1 MRKFHALFI
10 GVDAYSAV
18 KSLNGCVNDALSIY
32 EYISK
37 TVDRN
42 KFEFHPTFLLSIHD
56 DKKEETRQRFEKDGK
71 QLSQIQLPT
80 QKNILQV
87 LLSYTQKVQAG
98 DVFLFFY
105 AGHGSTERAHPYF
118 EESTGKLQTLVP
130 CDARMMDPEDNSK
143 RIRDVLDKEI
153 RYRIRKI
160 WEAGDEQVEIIMIQD
175 SCHSSE
181 ASRDLL
187 EKKEENLNVQL
198 DQFETIPQARQA
210 EFDNE
215 FNAKYRSLEDMSSF
229 DEDIRADMAAALE
242 NKTPIPF
249 DIKSPEAP
257 HIHMSACGKLQ
268 FAFETNYAPN
278 KKGGVFTHTLIK
290 FLEQTGGQISYNDL
304 FNRAKAS
311 IDGIF
316 DQTPSIYVKGDSA
329 KRYERFLGGML
340 EKKEGEFN
348 VSYQTIDGQTT
359 WSVDAGALLG
369 LPVLRENEAIPVQLY
384 DLNAPNDIIDAQID
398 YIKAEASTI
407 TFTNQMPDVHKIYKA
422 RIAINYFI
430 ATPLKLI
437 INPIATYHNPLKEMV
452 GDVFKNAGI
461 SFSDNETAADYKILA
476 RAGFYELYKSGAAT
490 PTAISSAI
498 RLNKELVKKYFPN
511 LGEDLSKIKV
521 GKAMG
526 VIKSSDGNYTLLD
539 NQGKTDSLSEAELLS
554 IQYPYAIE
562 ALQCI
567 AEQLKGQN
575 AKVFVVQEV
584 TYNNPFKSYF
594 ALPEAEYYWNFMEE
608 VAAGSPDADYILSI
622 ENGQYV
628 LSSAKTKMPV
638 VKASDNL
645 SKVSAFQTLAY
656 LRQMNRWTEAKDLTN
671 PHPDAAK
678 MISAHLFEME
688 INNVQYAIGSL
699 KEYPYYFWTKII
711 ERDASGKIVKHE
723 PVSPENI
730 CAINFVNDNGIKAL
744 LNLTLHQR
752 PKQGNENSN
761 LYVGVLAL
769 GYDYEIASLFD
780 AGAQDWVPY
789 SSDGLTTEG
798 DIRLEKAFALPALAK
813 SGKAKTFE
821 VFLKIMVA
829 YKRFDPSEWLQEGL
843 PQPEEKTK
851 AAKESGA
858 NRAVLSMKKGD
869 RAGDWIAFNFPIQLT
884 VPEGLN
890 LENTP
895 PATNTIIT
903 GRGGRGGPWK

>member
-1 MRKFHALFI
+1 
-10 GVDAYSAV
+10 
-18 KSLNGCVNDALSIY
+18 
-32 EYISK
+32 
-37 TVDRN
+37 
-42 KFEFHPTFLLSIHD
+42 
-56 DKKEETRQRFEKDGK
+56 
-71 QLSQIQLPT
+71 
-80 QKNILQV
+80 
-87 LLSYTQKVQAG
+87 
-98 DVFLFFY
+98 
-105 AGHGSTERAHPYF
+105 
-118 EESTGKLQTLVP
+118 
-130 CDARMMDPEDNSK
+130 
-143 RIRDVLDKEI
+143 
-153 RYRIRKI
+153 
-160 WEAGDEQVEIIMIQD
+160 
-175 SCHSSE
+175 
-181 ASRDLL
+181 
-187 EKKEENLNVQL
+187 
-198 DQFETIPQARQA
+198 
-210 EFDNE
+210 
-215 FNAKYRSLEDMSSF
+215 
-229 DEDIRADMAAALE
+229 
-242 NKTPIPF
+242 
-249 DIKSPEAP
+249 
-257 HIHMSACGKLQ
+257 
-268 FAFETNYAPN
+268 
-278 KKGGVFTHTLIK
+278 
-290 FLEQTGGQISYNDL
+290 
-304 FNRAKAS
+304 
-311 IDGIF
+311 
-316 DQTPSIYVKGDSA
+316 
-329 KRYERFLGGML
+329 
-340 EKKEGEFN
+340 
-348 VSYQTIDGQTT
+348 
-359 WSVDAGALLG
+359 
-369 LPVLRENEAIPVQLY
+369 
-384 DLNAPNDIIDAQID
+384 
-398 YIKAEASTI
+398 
-407 TFTNQMPDVHKIYKA
+407 
-422 RIAINYFI
+422 
-430 ATPLKLI
+430 
-437 INPIATYHNPLKEMV
+437 
-452 GDVFKNAGI
+452 
-461 SFSDNETAADYKILA
+461 
-476 RAGFYELYKSGAAT
+476 
-490 PTAISSAI
+490 
-498 RLNKELVKKYFPN
+498 
-511 LGEDLSKIKV
+511 
-521 GKAMG
+521 
-526 VIKSSDGNYTLLD
+526 
-539 NQGKTDSLSEAELLS
+539 
-554 IQYPYAIE
+554 
-562 ALQCI
+562 
-567 AEQLKGQN
+567 
-575 AKVFVVQEV
+575 
-584 TYNNPFKSYF
+584 
-594 ALPEAEYYWNFMEE
+594 
-608 VAAGSPDADYILSI
+608 
-622 ENGQYV
+622 
-628 LSSAKTKMPV
+628 MPV